1 MSRLDIEK
9 VDGVA
14 IARVNED
21 IDAANATAIQHELAE
36 ALGPDAL
43 CLVVDLGGIRYLDSA
58 GIDMLLRLSD
68 LLRHRRAKLILVIPD
83 SSQLKRLVTIVGLPG
98 AITIRPSLRD
108 ALKQA
113 SDPCPGARLGARGR
127 LPPLHAAGLVD
138 RTSRP
143 EHPIFTHFKVGEYR
157 MGDLVAVPIADRG
170 CVIVICPG

>member
-113 SDPCPGARLGARGR
+113 SDPCPGARLGA
-127 LPPLHAAGLVD
+127 
-138 RTSRP
+138 
-143 EHPIFTHFKVGEYR
+143 
-157 MGDLVAVPIADRG
+157 
-170 CVIVICPG
+170 